1 VGCPVT
7 FLLIRRALDLLRL
20 GPSPDEKDVE
30 IAVLRHQLAVLHRQC
45 IIRAKTNS
53 GSGPIRTPFRF
64 IPNKLPAES
73 ERGQ

>member
-1 VGCPVT
+1 MEELATLGRSEELVGAMAAAHLAANQDLPGIFC
-7 FLLIRRALDLLRL
+7 LD
-20 GPSPDEKDVE
+20 G
-30 IAVLRHQLAVLHRQC
+30 C

>member
-1 VGCPVT
+1 MQDAGTDDRVGEDET
-7 FLLIRRALDLLRL
+7 FA
-20 GPSPDEKDVE
+20 G
-30 IAVLRHQLAVLHRQC
+30 ATGC

>member
-1 VGCPVT
+1 MSIMGITRRKFTLEFKTEAAHRVIDTGRSVIDVGAPLT
-7 FLLIRRALDLLRL
+7 
-20 GPSPDEKDVE
+20 
-30 IAVLRHQLAVLHRQC
+30 C

>member
-1 VGCPVT
+1 VRGYELT
-7 FLLIRRALDLLRL
+7 AT
-20 GPSPDEKDVE
+20 G
-30 IAVLRHQLAVLHRQC
+30 RQIVIKC